1 MIHKFFYVDGKVIHI
16 VNKKQYYYT
25 QYIIIQQNIVL
36 ASKVHY
42 FTEVNIQLQSVNR

>member
-1 MIHKFFYVDGKVIHI
+1 MICKFFTYMEKSSTLSIKS
-16 VNKKQYYYT
+16 NNYT

-42 FTEVNIQLQSVNR
+42 FTAVNIQLQSVNR